1 MERVNLKRQNI
12 TKANYAII
20 QLLSFVLPFMETITD
35 LEVVGKGFIQK
46 DNIKKLTIIGDVPIS
61 VLERILKR
69 CSTVTHLKLNKC
81 INVNDECVS
90 YILSKVTVSEEL
102 SIYRCFNITRLP
114 YVSSSKKVD
123 VKTKKCWRLE
133 YYDIIETH
141 EDLIEFVLFSAY
153 ISTHEVE
160 DEIIYARLN
169 LYCITDKIQSR
180 ILQLIRY
187 HNLNWEDVEQIDF
200 GHSSAPMVTFRGFEH
215 EVCFLFSRTFHP
227 LPQLIGIAVVN
238 LRQFIH

>member
-1 MERVNLKRQNI
+1 MNKLYIIIKITGVNILTRVKLFTRVKIKKHTKSLVLEQKTNCSKMERVNLKRQNI

-20 QLLSFVLPFMETITD
+20 QVLSFVLPYMETITD

-81 INVNDECVS
+81 INVNDECVN
-90 YILSKVTVSEEL
+90 YILSKVTVSKEL
-102 SIYRCFNITRLP
+102 SIDRCFNITRLP

-133 YYDIIETH
+133 YYDIIENH

-153 ISTHEVE
+153 IATHEVE

-169 LYCITDKIQSR
+169 LYCITDKIQMK
-180 ILQLIRY
+180 ILQMRIKKL
-187 HNLNWEDVEQIDF
+187 V
-200 GHSSAPMVTFRGFEH
+200 
-215 EVCFLFSRTFHP
+215 
-227 LPQLIGIAVVN
+227 
-238 LRQFIH
+238 

>member
-1 MERVNLKRQNI
+1 MERLKKKSLTMRTDKEKSRISKLKCI
-12 TKANYAII
+12 TKDNYAII
-20 QLLSFVLPFMETITD
+20 QVLSFVLPFMETITD

-102 SIYRCFNITRLP
+102 SIDRCFNIFCLP
-114 YVSSSKKVD
+114 FVSFSKKVN

-133 YYDIIETH
+133 YYDIIENH
-141 EDLIEFVLFSAY
+141 EDLISLFFFVL
-153 ISTHEVE
+153 
-160 DEIIYARLN
+160 
-169 LYCITDKIQSR
+169 
-180 ILQLIRY
+180 ILLHIK
-187 HNLNWEDVEQIDF
+187 
-200 GHSSAPMVTFRGFEH
+200 
-215 EVCFLFSRTFHP
+215 
-227 LPQLIGIAVVN
+227 
-238 LRQFIH
+238 